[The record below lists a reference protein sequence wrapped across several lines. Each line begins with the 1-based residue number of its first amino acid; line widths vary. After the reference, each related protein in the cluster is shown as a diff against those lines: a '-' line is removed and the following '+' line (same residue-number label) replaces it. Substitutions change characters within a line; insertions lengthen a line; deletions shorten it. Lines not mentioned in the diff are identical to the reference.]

1 MATELQKLQ
10 GFLDTKEVDVKVEK
24 DPRLRSLR
32 RVEDIMKLITEGVTR
47 EEFLKSFKAVVA
59 IVLKAEK
66 RNIQAVEKLQKTFEE
81 ETKRFIEA
89 NSGFLI
95 QKKKIESIEGL
106 EKDFDVATEALNKSS
121 DQLKESTIEM
131 SEELK
136 KEFSSTMEQIKETNA
151 DDLSEIKKEID
162 TSLLKALDIQNNSMN
177 FLRDKVR
184 STKDGHTP
192 TKQEL
197 VALIEPLIPE
207 LPETPEIPEVEMPD
221 LERFDEEDERLSG
234 KIEVL
239 EDKIEEVSKQ
249 KRLGGTGGDANVAF
263 SMSRLGTSETP
274 GGLINSSNKVYTL
287 TRTPKFIFSFYING
301 MFLHP
306 SEYTIVGSTITFS
319 VALPASLSGTSFT
332 IIFV

>member
-1 MATELQKLQ
+1 MPTAQEEKLKKLEDLFKMVNESVTQKEFITL
-10 GFLDTKEVDVKVEK
+10 TK
-24 DPRLRSLR
+24 SLI
-32 RVEDIMKLITEGVTR
+32 DM
-47 EEFLKSFKAVVA
+47 VA
-59 IVLKAEK
+59 KIEK
-66 RNIQAVEKLQKTFEE
+66 RNTKAVENLEKTFAE
-81 ETKRFIEA
+81 ETTRFIDA

-121 DQLKESTIEM
+121 DQLKESTIEI

-136 KEFSSTMEQIKETNA
+136 KEFSSTVEQIKETNA
-151 DDLSEIKKEID
+151 DDLSEIKKEVD
-162 TSLLKALDIQNNSMN
+162 SSLLKALDIQNNSMN

-192 TKQEL
+192 TKEEL

-207 LPETPEIPEVEMPD
+207 LPEFPEIPEVEMPD
-221 LERFDEEDERLSG
+221 LERFDEEDERLGG
-234 KIEVL
+234 KIEEL

-301 MFLHP
+301 MFIHP
-306 SEYTIVGSTITFS
+306 AEYTGRNYHNIQHST
-319 VALPASLSGTSFT
+319 T
-332 IIFV
+332 IFFIRKRIYNYICLICGNHSQ